1 MESRNDGESLIS
13 LLSCNA
19 RELRGSPPESSA
31 ESNTGSSWSVVLFS
45 TAILQTT
52 GDIDRKSQRTV
63 CFVRRNHPHRQFAS
77 SIYVI
82 LKTSSLITA
91 VMTEIIVTLENDAD
105 INLLSKMIENMK
117 GVLKASVRRNVH
129 KGEKDSTEEWI
140 KKMKQLSDSIDPSIV
155 DMTDERTRYIM
166 SK

>member
-1 MESRNDGESLIS
+1 
-13 LLSCNA
+13 
-19 RELRGSPPESSA
+19 
-31 ESNTGSSWSVVLFS
+31 
-45 TAILQTT
+45 
-52 GDIDRKSQRTV
+52 
-63 CFVRRNHPHRQFAS
+63 
-77 SIYVI
+77 
-82 LKTSSLITA
+82 
-91 VMTEIIVTLENDAD
+91 MTEIIVTLENDAD